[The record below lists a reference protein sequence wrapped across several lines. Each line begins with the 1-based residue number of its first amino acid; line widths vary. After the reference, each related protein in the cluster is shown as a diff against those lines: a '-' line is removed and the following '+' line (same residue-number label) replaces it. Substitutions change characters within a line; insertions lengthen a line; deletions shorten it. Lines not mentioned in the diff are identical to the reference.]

1 LEFVTIEVDEV
12 VYYTSEEAEE
22 VDEPDKKPETLT
34 ISAKGSMNQ
43 SQAALQRGLTR
54 KRQGMGSGNSNRI
67 STISGL
73 SGSKGKDRKQ
83 GATIN
88 VSSQ

>member
-1 LEFVTIEVDEV
+1 MEFVTIEVDEV

-43 SQAALQRGLTR
+43 SQAAL
-54 KRQGMGSGNSNRI
+54 
-67 STISGL
+67 
-73 SGSKGKDRKQ
+73 
-83 GATIN
+83 
-88 VSSQ
+88 